1 MQLTWVLNNKP
12 RSYRTI
18 FIIVLPEHL
27 SGDCLLGKQYKSP
40 EEANKFAEVG
50 AQVLPHSRLDSG
62 SELKIR
68 ESEVDETNRPATSE
82 ERMEDAALRAA
93 MGIAR
98 RPEND
103 GSDTEEDELKTK
115 GGTRWHRGR
124 PQTSQSGKS
133 VDRGRSQELKERD
146 LIQEEADRAY
156 REIIIARKIV
166 SEVIRS
172 REPIKEDIVRI
183 VTLPGFES

>member
-1 MQLTWVLNNKP
+1 
-12 RSYRTI
+12 
-18 FIIVLPEHL
+18 
-27 SGDCLLGKQYKSP
+27 
-40 EEANKFAEVG
+40 
-50 AQVLPHSRLDSG
+50 
-62 SELKIR
+62 
-68 ESEVDETNRPATSE
+68 
-82 ERMEDAALRAA
+82 
-93 MGIAR
+93 
-98 RPEND
+98 
-103 GSDTEEDELKTK
+103 
-115 GGTRWHRGR
+115 
-124 PQTSQSGKS
+124 